1 MTKIRKILGVS
12 FSIGTASDLV
22 RLSLRG
28 GLVVVPSA
36 PVLVDARKSS
46 TLRQA
51 LEHADLAVP
60 DSGLMILL
68 WRLLSSERLER
79 VSGLEY
85 LKTLLALPELKGSE
99 EVLWVMPSAE
109 SLSRNLAWLAAN
121 GFPSDQEQCY
131 IAPHYGI
138 GELYDES
145 LLIKVKKRRPRH
157 VIIALGG
164 GVQERLGWF
173 LRNEL
178 GSVNPPYQPGI
189 HCIGAAIGF
198 LTGDQVRIP
207 VWADYLYLGWLVRC
221 ISSPRRFVPRYWRAL
236 RLIPLMLRYREASLP
251 NPESTRGE
259 P

>member
-36 PVLVDARKSS
+36 PVLVDASKSS

-68 WRLLSSERLER
+68 WRLLTGERLER

-85 LKTLLALPELKGSE
+85 LKTLLAHPELKGSE
-99 EVLWVMPSAE
+99 GVFWVMPSAE
-109 SLSRNLAWLAAN
+109 SLNRNLAWLGAH
-121 GFPSDQEQCY
+121 GFSSAREQSY
-131 IAPHYGI
+131 IAPHYGP
-138 GELYDES
+138 GYLKDEN
-145 LLIKVKKRRPRH
+145 LLMEIKKRRPRH

-173 LRNEL
+173 LRNEF
-178 GSVNPPYQPGI
+178 GSLKPRYRPGI

-207 VWADYLYLGWLVRC
+207 VWADYLYLGWLIRC
-221 ISSPRRFVPRYWRAL
+221 FSSPRRFVPRYWRAL
-236 RLIPLMLRYREASLP
+236 RLISLMLRHRVASRLHRENAREDP
-251 NPESTRGE
+251 
-259 P
+259 